1 MPHSAPPTRPLAL
14 DADGVARARGHDA
27 LSGFRPADL
36 TTWDRE
42 MAHLAGIRYA
52 GIDPGPVPTSTP

>member
-1 MPHSAPPTRPLAL
+1 MT
-14 DADGVARARGHDA
+14 RARGHDA

-52 GIDPGPVPTSTP
+52 GIDPGPVPTTTP